1 MNQPCG
7 KKTPKGTAQ
16 YAPERL
22 HASEKIWTKNFL
34 FILISNF
41 FIFLGFQMTI
51 PTIPLY
57 VEKMGGN
64 EQLMGLVV
72 GIFTFSALLI
82 RPYAGFAVDTK
93 GRKRLYL
100 FGLAVFVLSVGSY
113 GLIQS
118 LLLLFIMRIVQ
129 GIGWGFSTTASG
141 TIVTDLVPPRR
152 RGEGMGYFGLS
163 GNIAMA
169 IGPSLGLILAG
180 TLSFFHLFFTCA
192 ILGLMAILFAVNIRY
207 QEQKTEDRKQNV
219 QRAILEKSAI
229 PPSLLIFFITFTF
242 GGIAAFLPTYTLQ
255 KEISG
260 IYLYFVLYAVS
271 LLISRIFGGKIYD
284 MKGHKA
290 VYIPGAALVIT
301 AMLLLAW
308 LPNSLILYTAAILY
322 GFGFGAIQPA
332 LQAWSVQ
339 EVAPWRRGSANATF
353 FSFFDLGIGIGS
365 IVFGQI
371 AYAFGYASIYYLS
384 ACSVA
389 FSVILYLFLLKRE
402 REKKKRAQEEKHPGT
417 NPVP

>member
-1 MNQPCG
+1 MNQPCARNASKLDKQG
-7 KKTPKGTAQ
+7 APKHTDK
-16 YAPERL
+16 
-22 HASEKIWTKNFL
+22 SEKIWTRNFL

-82 RPYAGFAVDTK
+82 RPYAGLAVDSK
-93 GRKRLYL
+93 GRKKLYL
-100 FGLAVFVLSVGSY
+100 FGLAVFVISVGSY
-113 GLIQS
+113 GPIQS
-118 LLLLFIMRIVQ
+118 LLLLFMMRIVQ
-129 GIGWGFSTTASG
+129 GLGWGFSTTASG

-169 IGPSLGLILAG
+169 FGPSLGLILAG
-180 TLSFFHLFFTCA
+180 SLSFPLLFFACA
-192 ILGLMAILFAVNIRY
+192 VLGMMAILFALGIRY
-207 QEQKTEDRKQNV
+207 QEQKTEVRKQDV
-219 QRAILEKSAI
+219 HKGIFEKSAI

-242 GGIAAFLPTYTLQ
+242 GGIAAFLPIYTMQ
-255 KEISG
+255 KDISG

-271 LLISRIFGGKIYD
+271 LLIARIFGGKIYD
-284 MKGHKA
+284 KKGHEA
-290 VYIPGAALVIT
+290 VYIPGAALIIT

-308 LPNSLILYTAAILY
+308 LPNSIILFTAAILY
-322 GFGFGAIQPA
+322 GFGFGTVQPA
-332 LQAWSVQ
+332 LQAWSVK
-339 EVAPWRRGSANATF
+339 EAAPWRRGSANATF
-353 FSFFDLGIGIGS
+353 FSFFDLGIGTGS

-371 AYAFGYASIYYLS
+371 AFAFGYASIYYIS

-389 FSVILYLFLLKRE
+389 LSVVLYLFLLKRE
-402 REKKKRAQEEKHPGT
+402 RKKKGGQKEKGPGNHPA
-417 NPVP
+417 P